1 MSPLSDEIYGNRL
14 QRGILYENYG
24 KGNSVLPSINNKL
37 ECSVFENNYKIIN
50 NNIRIC

>member
-1 MSPLSDEIYGNRL
+1 MSDGIYGNRL

-37 ECSVFENNYKIIN
+37 ECSVFENKGELIKTDI
-50 NNIRIC
+50 